1 MAGYLHACADST
13 HGSSGAHRGRGATT
27 SPWIFPSLYEHL
39 TVSLRRIL
47 LGALVGVVTGLLL
60 GVVLCTVS
68 WIRVMLEPLVTFVR
82 ALPPLAYFSL
92 FVI

>member
-1 MAGYLHACADST
+1 
-13 HGSSGAHRGRGATT
+13 
-27 SPWIFPSLYEHL
+27 
-39 TVSLRRIL
+39 VRRIL